1 MMMTD
6 LYTFIGSQVSM
17 SVPASI
23 LLAASSVKYG
33 RHFGRDI
40 DLPMVMAYRA
50 KQIQANDS

>member
-6 LYTFIGSQVSM
+6 LYAFIGSQVSM

-40 DLPMVMAYRA
+40 DLPMVMAYQA
-50 KQIQANDS
+50 KQIQANDT